1 MAAQIAAD
9 VFHNYLRRA
18 EIGFSVYVKA
28 VLMLPVTT
36 GFDLFEGRADPGFH
50 FIKKRS
56 PESITEIGV
65 IKVFNMAPEAVITE
79 TAFGDK
85 AVDMRIPLE
94 VTAKSMQDHDITW
107 SKVFR
112 FVQSLEQTRDN
123 TADGMK
129 EAVQEGTILQEE
141 NA

>member
-1 MAAQIAAD
+1 
-9 VFHNYLRRA
+9 
-18 EIGFSVYVKA
+18 
-28 VLMLPVTT
+28 MLPVTT
-36 GFDLFEGRADPGFH
+36 GFGLFEGRADPGFH

-56 PESITEIGV
+56 TESITEIGV

-112 FVQSLEQTRDN
+112 FVQSLEQT
-123 TADGMK
+123 
-129 EAVQEGTILQEE
+129 
-141 NA
+141 